1 MSTLT
6 RLEVALQ
13 NTLVKMPQIL
23 FMLPMGLTTHKDIPS
38 WYIIGPH
45 AHIVRASFMPR
56 RASEHESQ
64 AQRICSSIAECD
76 HTAAFSACTLYLL
89 QL

>member
-23 FMLPMGLTTHKDIPS
+23 FMLPMGLTTHKDIPHGTS
-38 WYIIGPH
+38 LGLM
-45 AHIVRASFMPR
+45 RTLF
-56 RASEHESQ
+56 SQ
-64 AQRICSSIAECD
+64 FYAEK
-76 HTAAFSACTLYLL
+76 SK
-89 QL
+89 

>member
-1 MSTLT
+1 MITLT

-13 NTLVKMPQIL
+13 DTHVKMAQIL
-23 FMLPMGLTTHKDIPS
+23 FMLPMGLTTHKDIPCGTS
-38 WYIIGPH
+38 LGLMCMLF
-45 AHIVRASFMPR
+45 SQFMPK

-64 AQRICSSIAECD
+64 AQRICSTIAESD
-76 HTAAFSACTLYLL
+76 HTAALTGCTLYVL